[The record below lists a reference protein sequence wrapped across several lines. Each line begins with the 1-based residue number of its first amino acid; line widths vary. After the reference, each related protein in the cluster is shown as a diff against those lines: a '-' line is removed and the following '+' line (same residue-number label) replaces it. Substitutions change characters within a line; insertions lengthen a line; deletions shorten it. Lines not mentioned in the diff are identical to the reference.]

1 MRISTVT
8 KRVTK
13 LENTLTGLRLG
24 KKSGCR
30 CGEQMDDS
38 TVPLPKQ
45 LQKLAQ
51 ETKQIK
57 EQAVASED
65 YRTALACIREHCR
78 ILELIARLGG
88 ELDEKTQTNN
98 LDVTL
103 DSGTGNRSWE
113 NPRHQAA
120 SRLCV
125 DAQPLWHFLSRTAH
139 GLSHRPWARR
149 GDYSETHAQATRR
162 GFCRCVTIAE
172 AAITLRGKIVVIFI
186 SRPFEAV

>member
-103 DSGTGNRSWE
+103 DSGTGKR
-113 NPRHQAA
+113 
-120 SRLCV
+120 
-125 DAQPLWHFLSRTAH
+125 
-139 GLSHRPWARR
+139 
-149 GDYSETHAQATRR
+149 
-162 GFCRCVTIAE
+162 IAE
-172 AAITLRGKIVVIFI
+172 MYLARLRNQ
-186 SRPFEAV
+186 EAK